1 MSLGLDSCPTKFP
14 RDRSGVFGGAFLCG
28 AGELSAAGRGSKLS
42 GDTGSSD
49 EESGYRDN
57 IMKSGQAMESFARKG
72 MVLRVESRACLDVY
86 LRFGGK
92 GKATLSRKYLC

>member
-1 MSLGLDSCPTKFP
+1 
-14 RDRSGVFGGAFLCG
+14 
-28 AGELSAAGRGSKLS
+28 
-42 GDTGSSD
+42 
-49 EESGYRDN
+49 
-57 IMKSGQAMESFARKG
+57 MKSGQAMESFARKG